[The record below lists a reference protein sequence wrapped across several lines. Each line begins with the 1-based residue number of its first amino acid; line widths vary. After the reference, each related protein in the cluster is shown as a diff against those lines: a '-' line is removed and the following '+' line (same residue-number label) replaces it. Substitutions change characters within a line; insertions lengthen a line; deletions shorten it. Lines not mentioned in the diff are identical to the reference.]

1 MGVWLP
7 STDCWYGVGVKDD
20 IGDETGVKNDIDDET
35 GVKDEIVRS
44 FVKGMTLMME
54 MMIGIILV
62 MRLVPLGWYC

>member
-1 MGVWLP
+1 MGVRLP
-7 STDCWYGVGVKDD
+7 STDCWHGVGDKDD
-20 IGDETGVKNDIDDET
+20 MGDET

-44 FVKGMTLMME
+44 FVIGMTLMMR

>member
-1 MGVWLP
+1 MG
-7 STDCWYGVGVKDD
+7 
-20 IGDETGVKNDIDDET
+20 DET

-44 FVKGMTLMME
+44 FVIGMTLMMR

>member
-1 MGVWLP
+1 MDDMG
-7 STDCWYGVGVKDD
+7 
-20 IGDETGVKNDIDDET
+20 DET

-44 FVKGMTLMME
+44 FVIGMTLMMR